1 MKTHVSSVSV
11 KKNTETSGRF
21 GGSQASR
28 ADSGA
33 TWKLQKPEAGWE
45 SEKRNLEISGRL
57 SFCRRTDRPR
67 AFSLAFDEA
76 FFSPFWHEKMRK
88 WVKPAKIYKCEKRAT
103 CGALLS
109 TATATHLQR
118 PRNEAHEAHEARA
131 GARGAR
137 AGVAIV
143 ADLTND
149 KISIEKNTLQN
160 FSTVFT
166 GGLIRSLGGR
176 THPQR
181 VAHHQSSHPTPE
193 SEHLHAHLGTAREDL
208 RHAVLRQEPEGFTK
222 TPKFENGKGRKH
234 GNSPCDVS

>member
-1 MKTHVSSVSV
+1 MRPFSFQPILTR
-11 KKNTETSGRF
+11 KKNEKNENRPK
-21 GGSQASR
+21 SQKNVAV
-28 ADSGA
+28 A
-33 TWKLQKPEAGWE
+33 
-45 SEKRNLEISGRL
+45 
-57 SFCRRTDRPR
+57 
-67 AFSLAFDEA
+67 
-76 FFSPFWHEKMRK
+76 
-88 WVKPAKIYKCEKRAT
+88 VAT

-149 KISIEKNTLQN
+149 KYSIEKNI
-160 FSTVFT
+160 VFT
-166 GGLIRSLGGR
+166 CIHRTHRRSLGGR